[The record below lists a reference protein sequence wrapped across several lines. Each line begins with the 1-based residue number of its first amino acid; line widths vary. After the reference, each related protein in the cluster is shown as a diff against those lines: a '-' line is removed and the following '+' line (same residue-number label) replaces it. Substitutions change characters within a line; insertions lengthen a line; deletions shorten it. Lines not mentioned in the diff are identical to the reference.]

1 MSDAPV
7 VVAMDDQD
15 DHAIDLDRWS
25 ALARRVLHDEA
36 IPGPAEL
43 NLTFI
48 GRDEMTE
55 LNVEHMG
62 GTGPTDV
69 LSFPIDPF
77 PEPGLPPDQP
87 RLLGDIMICPTIV
100 HGQAPGDPD
109 EEMALM
115 VVHGVLHL
123 RGFEHDR
130 AVSAERME
138 QRERE
143 ILAEFGYADPYA

>member
-25 ALARRVLHDEA
+25 ALARRVLDDEGV
-36 IPGPAEL
+36 PGPAEL

-77 PEPGLPPDQP
+77 PEPGAPADQP

-109 EEMALM
+109 DELALM
-115 VVHGVLHL
+115 VVHGILHIL
-123 RGFEHDR
+123 GHDHAEPEET
-130 AVSAERME
+130 AVMKAAEARHL
-138 QRERE
+138 QDWRTR
-143 ILAEFGYADPYA
+143 